1 MASAPPVE
9 AAFEGK
15 RGQHPAG
22 SRPHLRPF
30 FPIFVL
36 RNKKST
42 EIIVISLDIFV
53 FCAILV
59 HVNQIPE
66 SAPGFFQTAITTF
79 SIGFINNMVRRPI
92 K

>member
-1 MASAPPVE
+1 MSTIVE
-9 AAFEGK
+9 FKTPFSEYRK
-15 RGQHPAG
+15 R
-22 SRPHLRPF
+22 S
-30 FPIFVL
+30 
-36 RNKKST
+36 KKST

-66 SAPGFFQTAITTF
+66 AAPGFFQTAITTF